1 MFAVF
6 MEQLDPAQ
14 HGLQHN
20 RAVQRCRSRVI
31 PRLIAW
37 FEAFN
42 VVLPGK
48 ETLKRCCVEGICM
61 QLTATCEGSGGGDF
75 SAMGLGD

>member
-48 ETLKRCCVEGICM
+48 ETLKGCCVEGICM